1 MAIRLMFED
10 FEPKTG
16 DEGRGRRGVSAL
28 LSLGIFGGLAL
39 MVGGA
44 ITAHQVRRARAERE
58 QQVAFADLPAQ
69 RAPKP
74 KALVRPAA
82 AKRSLAKRQHVADLK
97 AIPTERPDEAEGD
110 LAMADDT
117 GAVDGVVE
125 KKAPPPGPAAP
136 TVTPPAPKVEAV
148 APMSEQER
156 ESIEAPR
163 FVSGCRAPDVPPA
176 LLSNAATIRIEVEMM
191 IDAQG
196 KVSAARVV
204 QSHQLVPDDLVL
216 TCARAQ
222 LFEPAHLPDGTPVP
236 YPYRRRFVFKPAQA
250 A

>member
-1 MAIRLMFED
+1 MFEE
-10 FEPKTG
+10 FAQKTD

-28 LSLGIFGGLAL
+28 LSIGIFGGLAL
-39 MVGGA
+39 LVGGA

-74 KALVRPAA
+74 KALVRPAS
-82 AKRSLAKRQHVADLK
+82 AKRALAKRQRVADLK

-110 LAMADDT
+110 LAMAEDT

-125 KKAPPPGPAAP
+125 KKAPPPGPVASPAP
-136 TVTPPAPKVEAV
+136 PPAPKAEAV
-148 APMSEQER
+148 EPMAEQER

-163 FVSGCRAPDVPPA
+163 FVSGCRAPEVPNA

-196 KVSAARVV
+196 KVSAARIV
-204 QSHQLVPDDLVL
+204 QSNQLVPDELVL